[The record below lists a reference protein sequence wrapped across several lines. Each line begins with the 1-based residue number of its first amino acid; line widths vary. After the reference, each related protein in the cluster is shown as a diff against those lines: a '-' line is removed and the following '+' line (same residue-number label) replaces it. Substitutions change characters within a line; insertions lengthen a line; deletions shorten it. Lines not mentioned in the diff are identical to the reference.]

1 MDPLSVSASII
12 AVIALAG
19 NIGLKIKQIVKD
31 FKNVPPELAEVRDEV
46 KSLSWMLK
54 RLEALAEEERQANAR
69 EPVFGS
75 VQLDATGRKTTDIE
89 IALRSCTTVMKEMSR
104 RLDVVQS
111 CLHGGPFDK
120 MKYPLSLS
128 TERDELR
135 GLRSRLERGKTAI
148 LMSLQFRILQVACP
162 RRKTYC

>member
-12 AVIALAG
+12 AVLGLAG
-19 NIGLKIKQIVKD
+19 NIGLKIKRIVKD

-54 RLEALAEEERQANAR
+54 RVEALAEEERQANSG
-69 EPVFGS
+69 EPDFGP
-75 VQLDATGRKTTDIE
+75 VKLYAAGRKTTDIE
-89 IALRSCTTVMKEMSR
+89 IALRSCMTVMKEMNR

-120 MKYPLSLS
+120 MKYSLSLS

-135 GLRSRLERGKTAI
+135 DLRCRLERGKTAI
-148 LMSLQFRILQVACP
+148 LMSLQFRIL
-162 RRKTYC
+162 